1 MIHSE
6 QWQEEVNKFQ
16 SKWQPKFDEIQ
27 KEFETEAKNKGIMT
41 STDERSKLWT
51 SKFEQKWNKL
61 FSKVK
66 QEALLI
72 DKKYRY
78 PNLNT

>member
-6 QWQEEVNKFQ
+6 QWQEEVNRFN
-16 SKWQPKFDEIQ
+16 SKWQPKFDEIK
-27 KEFETEAKNKGIMT
+27 KEFETEVKNKGIMT
-41 STDERSKLWT
+41 STEEQSKLWT
-51 SKFEQKWNKL
+51 SKFEQKWNSL

-66 QEALLI
+66 EEALLI
-72 DKKYRY
+72 DKKYRH